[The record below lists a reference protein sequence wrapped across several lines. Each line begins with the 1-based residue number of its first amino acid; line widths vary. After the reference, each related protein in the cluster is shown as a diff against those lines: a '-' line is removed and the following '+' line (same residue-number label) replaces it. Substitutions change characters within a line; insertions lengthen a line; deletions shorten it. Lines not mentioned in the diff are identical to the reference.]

1 MACGVTG
8 LMSIPWT
15 MTAELYPLE
24 IRGMAQGIT
33 ISLAHVIM
41 FLAIKSYRSLVIG
54 LGGAYGVH
62 CLYASVSLCS
72 VGFVFIFLPETHK
85 KLLSEI
91 QDYFVDN
98 TIYLLSKNKKKSAST
113 AVPES
118 NTNNKNKN
126 PV

>member
-1 MACGVTG
+1 MTCGVTG

-41 FLAIKSYRSLVIG
+41 FLAIKSYRSLVVA

-62 CLYASVSLCS
+62 WLYACVSLSS
-72 VGFVFIFLPETHK
+72 VLFVFIFLPETHK

-98 TIYLLSKNKKKSAST
+98 TVYLLSKKKKKTTST
-113 AVPES
+113 AVPEQ
-118 NTNNKNKN
+118 NTNNKKGN